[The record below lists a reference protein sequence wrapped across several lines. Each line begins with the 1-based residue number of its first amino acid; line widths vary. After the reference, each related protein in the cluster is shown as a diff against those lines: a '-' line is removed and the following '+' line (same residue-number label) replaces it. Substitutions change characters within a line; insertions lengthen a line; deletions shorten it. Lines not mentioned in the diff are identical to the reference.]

1 MRPVRRS
8 GSRRWGQYVSPS
20 GPPMTYLPLLDRDLN
35 ATTSLLGY
43 AQLPGVIDD
52 NGRSKLTALFHLA
65 PRDLA
70 LKLR

>member
-1 MRPVRRS
+1 
-8 GSRRWGQYVSPS
+8 
-20 GPPMTYLPLLDRDLN
+20 MTYLPLLDRDLN